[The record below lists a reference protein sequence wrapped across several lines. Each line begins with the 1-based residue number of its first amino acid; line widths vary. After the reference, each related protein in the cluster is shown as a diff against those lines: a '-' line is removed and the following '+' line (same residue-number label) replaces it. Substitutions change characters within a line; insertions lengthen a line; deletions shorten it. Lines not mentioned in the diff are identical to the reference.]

1 MPNHYRATY
10 EEYGRRC
17 RESFHAVDLDAAR
30 LDIATRLAVYHPDA
44 VLVSVTSAG
53 VSYHDALDTF
63 AIRHG
68 MSRLEAYTELH
79 GEERE

>member
-1 MPNHYRATY
+1 MTHYRATY
-10 EEYGRRC
+10 DEYGLRR
-17 RESFHAVDLDAAR
+17 RESFHASDLDAAR

-53 VSYHDALDTF
+53 GQSHDALDTF
-63 AIRHG
+63 ATDNG
-68 MSRLEAYTELH
+68 MSRLDAYSELH